1 MRSRTKVGDSIF
13 NVFNNTLLLL
23 LGIATLY
30 PFLNLLAVS
39 LNQSLDTMRGGIYLW
54 PRDFTLD
61 NYRLIF
67 SNDRLFDSA
76 ALSVLR
82 TLIGTG
88 LSVICTIMVA
98 YALSR
103 REYMLRKSLNAII
116 VVSMYVNGGI
126 IPIYLMIKNLGLT
139 NTFAVYIIP
148 GLIGAF
154 NVMIMRSYFDQLP
167 DGLVES
173 AKLDGAN
180 EWQTLFRVVM
190 PISLPVIATITLFI
204 SVGHWNSW
212 TDNFLYN
219 SKESLTL
226 LQYQLMQILMQTTEQ
241 VSGGIG
247 SGTDDAILNFTT
259 PQSIRATMSMVVTL
273 PILFVYPFLQ
283 KYFIKGMTLG
293 AMKE

>member
-1 MRSRTKVGDSIF
+1 MRIKTKFGDGIF
-13 NVFNNTLLLL
+13 HICNITLLLL

-54 PRDFTLD
+54 PRAFTLD

-67 SNDRLFDSA
+67 SNDRFFNSA

-103 REYMLRKSLNAII
+103 REYILRKMLNTII

-241 VSGGIG
+241 VSGSIG
-247 SGTDDAILNFTT
+247 SGADDAILNFTT